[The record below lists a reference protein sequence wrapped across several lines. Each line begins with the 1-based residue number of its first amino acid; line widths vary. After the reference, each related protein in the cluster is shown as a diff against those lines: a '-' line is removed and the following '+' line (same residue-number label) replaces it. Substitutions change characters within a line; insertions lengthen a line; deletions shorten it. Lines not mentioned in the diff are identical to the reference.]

1 MGIKIKYTDPT
12 LNEFSTDDVIIN
24 VQSGSLFFKSNTK
37 LFKLQG
43 DDQSTTDIT
52 DSLKITG
59 LISSIGPQYVVELD
73 GNHGSGP
80 RINMGNINE
89 LNSEKF
95 MTIGA
100 FAGINQIDTKTR
112 DFHLYGTN
120 TTTGF
125 YFDESAGKFGIGTKT
140 PDQLLEVDGIARF
153 NRGISVRPLN
163 DNDAATAYLNTAGE
177 SSINSSNTGCVVID
191 NIPDENIMYHITIRG
206 YDYNDGKGAFTIT
219 LGGYWDPDHHGGP
232 FWRNTNA
239 IIEGT
244 GCPFEKIQ
252 FGYLT
257 SDVTK
262 PAIILGE
269 TTTSFEYGQIWV
281 DVRQGYSHEDIPAN
295 WDVTL
300 AVTDISGYTI
310 SMTRGFPLTIG
321 GSGVG
326 NGTNDDGTVTIK
338 GALAKGSGTF
348 KIDHPDPTKTNTHYL
363 QHSFVESPT
372 GGDNI
377 YRWTITTTNKIHTIK
392 LPDYYKF
399 LNKDDMI
406 WVSALNHFGRAY
418 GTVNDEQTEINIT
431 ADTEGTYNIL
441 LVGTRKD
448 PTILRHFKGVEILK

>member
-43 DDQSTTDIT
+43 DDQSTTDIS

-59 LISSIGPQYVVELD
+59 LISSIGSQYTVELD
-73 GNHGSGP
+73 GNKGSGP
-80 RINMGNINE
+80 RINIGNIND
-89 LNSEKF
+89 SDSF
-95 MTIGA
+95 MTLGA
-100 FAGINQIDTKTR
+100 FSSINNLDTKNR

-163 DNDAATAYLNTAGE
+163 DDDAATAYLNTAGE

-191 NIPDENIMYHITIRG
+191 NIQDENTMYHITIKG
-206 YDYNDGKGAFTIT
+206 YNYSDGTGAFTIT
-219 LGGYWDPDHHGGP
+219 LGGYWYPDHHGGP
-232 FWRNTNA
+232 FWKNTNA
-239 IIEGT
+239 TIEGT

-269 TTTSFEYGQIWV
+269 TTTSFIYGQIWV
-281 DVRQGYSHEDIPAN
+281 DVRQGYSHEEIPAN

-310 SMTRGFPLTIG
+310 SKTRGFPLTIG

-377 YRWTITTTNKIHTIK
+377 YRWTITTTNKTHTIK

>member
-12 LNEFSTDDVIIN
+12 LNEFSTDDVVIN

-37 LFKLQG
+37 LFKVQG
-43 DDQSTTDIT
+43 SNQSTTNIT
-52 DSLKITG
+52 DDLIITG
-59 LISSIGPQYVVELD
+59 LVNSVGSLYNVELD
-73 GNHGSGP
+73 GINGDGP
-80 RINMGNINE
+80 RIHFGTAND
-89 LNSEKF
+89 SDKF

-100 FAGINQIDTKTR
+100 FNSINQIDTKTR

-125 YFDESAGKFGIGTKT
+125 YFDESAGKFGIGTTT

-163 DNDAATAYLNTAGE
+163 DDDAPTAYLNTAGE
-177 SSINSSNTGCVVID
+177 SSTNSANTGCVVID

-206 YDYNDGKGAFTIT
+206 YNYSDGTGAFTIT
-219 LGGYWDPDHHGGP
+219 LGGYWYPDHHGGP
-232 FWRNTNA
+232 SWNKTNA
-239 IIEGT
+239 TIEGT
-244 GCPFEKIQ
+244 GCPFEKIR

-257 SDVTK
+257 SDNTK

-269 TTTSFEYGQIWV
+269 TNTNFKYGQIWV
-281 DVRQGYSHEDIPAN
+281 DVRQGYAHEEIPAN

-300 AVTDISGYTI
+300 AVTDITGYTI
-310 SMTRGFPLTIG
+310 SKTRGFPLTIG

-377 YRWTITTTNKIHTIK
+377 YRWTITTTNKTHTIK

-399 LNKDDMI
+399 LNKDDMV

-418 GTVNDEQTEINIT
+418 GTVNDEQTEVNIT

-448 PTILRHFKGVEILK
+448 PTVLRHFKGVEILK